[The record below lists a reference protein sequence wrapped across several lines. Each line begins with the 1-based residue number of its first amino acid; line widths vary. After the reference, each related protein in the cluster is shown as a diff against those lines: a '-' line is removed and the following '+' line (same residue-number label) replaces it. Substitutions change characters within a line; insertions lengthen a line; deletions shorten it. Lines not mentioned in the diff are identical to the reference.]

1 MSRRKDHMSAF
12 TVENLFSRMKS
23 FTSTTTLTFVLLSG
37 LVACSSRNGAIS
49 DINTKEGDVSSLE
62 SQDGLDESLEMTS
75 IDQTSQM
82 DSMSSLPVKQSKKKF
97 SKKSSKSEFNMRNW
111 GGRLHTQYSP
121 DMKEWTVARGE
132 SLSLIAEGVFGNKN
146 SLNKLLALNPQIVDP
161 NVLGVGQVLN
171 LPIVAQDAQVEEVAK
186 TTPAQLNSVDKAKED
201 SSLTVVSNAPT
212 TDAAANMGDALAT
225 PPADAQVAQGAMET
239 VPVVAAPAAPSV
251 DNSALAS
258 DTVSNVEASAG
269 TSAIVQKVSKVSKK
283 GNLKT
288 GLMVGAIGFLVL
300 SAIVFMLSRKKA

>member
-1 MSRRKDHMSAF
+1 MSSF
-12 TVENLFSRMKS
+12 TMENLFSRMKS

-37 LVACSSRNGAIS
+37 LAACSSRNGAIS
-49 DINTKEGDVSSLE
+49 DINTKEGDLSSLD
-62 SQDGLDESLEMTS
+62 SQDDSGESLEMTS

-97 SKKSSKSEFNMRNW
+97 SKKSYKSEFNMRHW
-111 GGRLHTQYSP
+111 GGKLHTQYSP

-161 NVLGVGQVLN
+161 NVLSVGQVLT
-171 LPIVAQDAQVEEVAK
+171 LPFVAQDAQAEEVAK
-186 TTPAQLNSVDKAKED
+186 TTPVDTTTAQLNTVNKAKED

-212 TDAAANMGDALAT
+212 AEATANMGDALVT

-258 DTVSNVEASAG
+258 DTASNVEASAG